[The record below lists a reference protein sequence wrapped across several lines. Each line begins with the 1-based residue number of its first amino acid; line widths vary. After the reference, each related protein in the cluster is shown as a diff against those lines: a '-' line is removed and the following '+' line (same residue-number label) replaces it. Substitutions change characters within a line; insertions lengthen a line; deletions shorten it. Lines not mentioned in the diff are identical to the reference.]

1 MYTVQA
7 SWTMARESL
16 NITTVVF
23 ANRSYNVLKREFS
36 GLGVGSPG
44 PRALSLF
51 EIGRPDLDWVAMAK
65 SMGVPGSRVDSL
77 DAFIKALR
85 EGLTTEGPTLIQVDV

>member
-1 MYTVQA
+1 
-7 SWTMARESL
+7 
-16 NITTVVF
+16 
-23 ANRSYNVLKREFS
+23 
-36 GLGVGSPG
+36 
-44 PRALSLF
+44 
-51 EIGRPDLDWVAMAK
+51 MAK